1 MSKILVVDDEP
12 SNSKLLA
19 TMLSYAGYK
28 VMHAQDGQA
37 ALEVVQR
44 ELPNLVLLDVQ
55 MPRLDGLDV
64 LKRLRS
70 DPGTMNLKVVATT
83 GLAMEGEK
91 LNLLRSGFDAY
102 LAKPIR
108 YKELLALVA
117 EMLPVGVA

>member
-28 VMHAQDGQA
+28 VMHAQNGQA

-44 ELPNLVLLDVQ
+44 ELPYLVLLDVQ

-70 DPGTMNLKVVATT
+70 DPGTMNLKMVATT

>member
-28 VMHAQDGQA
+28 VMHAQNGQA

-44 ELPNLVLLDVQ
+44 ELPYLVLLDVQ